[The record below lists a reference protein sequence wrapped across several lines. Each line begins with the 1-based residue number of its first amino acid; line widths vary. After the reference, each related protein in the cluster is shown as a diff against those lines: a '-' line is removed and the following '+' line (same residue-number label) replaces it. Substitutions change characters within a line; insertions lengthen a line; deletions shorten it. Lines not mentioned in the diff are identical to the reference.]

1 MDIAFGIVCAR
12 DFNVMRPR
20 AGFNAN
26 AAFNEPVGKS
36 YNPYIEY
43 QAGLRPYNIS
53 SLRLKLFLAA
63 FGRDKKVLN
72 FVE

>member
-1 MDIAFGIVCAR
+1 
-12 DFNVMRPR
+12 MRPR

-26 AAFNEPVGKS
+26 AAFNEPNGIS
-36 YNPYIEY
+36 YNPSIEY
-43 QAGLRPYNIS
+43 KAGLRPHNIS

-63 FGRDKKVLN
+63 FGRDKKVPN